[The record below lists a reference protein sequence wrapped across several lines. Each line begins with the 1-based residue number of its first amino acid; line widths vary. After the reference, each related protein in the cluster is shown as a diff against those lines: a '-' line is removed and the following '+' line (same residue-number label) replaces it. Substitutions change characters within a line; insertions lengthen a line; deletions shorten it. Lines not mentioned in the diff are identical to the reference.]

1 VDGGEVRKS
10 PVEARTLKGFRDQM
24 PAEVMAREDLAAKI
38 RRVYAKFGFVPLDT
52 PAIEPLEVLT
62 GTGGEEINKSLFT
75 LKTPEGESAALRFD
89 LTVPFARLIAQYPDR
104 FKLPFRRC
112 AVGPVWRADKPD
124 PGRWREFW
132 QCDIDAAGSDSVSVD
147 AEIVAALCAVMREAG
162 LARGEYL
169 VRINDRKV
177 VDAFLSGCGITDSQ
191 VQKHVLRVV
200 DKLPKAG
207 LDNVKRELGPGRTD
221 DSGDKIRGVGLDQ
234 AAVEKVVQFIS
245 VKAGNRKSV
254 IEAVSGLVANSA
266 GGEAAISELK
276 ALDSALESLG
286 IGDNEA
292 VFDPALARGLDYYT
306 GPVFEVVLPGVP
318 EFGSVGGGGR
328 YDGLAGRFTGANI
341 PATGASVG
349 LDRFIAALRKMG
361 KIKDPGSPTKVL
373 VVTIP
378 GTPGAELLRLAGEL
392 RGAGIA
398 TEVYFGQTGVKAG
411 VKDQLALANTR
422 GIPVAI
428 LMGEDELKAG
438 TVSVKNMGAGS
449 AERSDIKDPDAYRK
463 AGKAGQVTVERAKL
477 VETVRG
483 IIGG

>member
-1 VDGGEVRKS
+1 MEGGTAGK
-10 PVEARTLKGFRDQM
+10 PGVEARTLKGFRDLM
-24 PAEVMAREDLAAKI
+24 PADVLAREEMAAKI
-38 RRVYAKFGFVPLDT
+38 RSVYSRFGFVPLDT
-52 PAIEPLEVLT
+52 PALEPLDVLT

-89 LTVPFARLIAQYPDR
+89 LTVPFARLVAQYPEK

-147 AEIVAALCAVMREAG
+147 AEVVAALCMVMREVG
-162 LARGEYL
+162 LGRGEFL
-169 VRINDRKV
+169 VRINDRRV
-177 VDAFLSGCGITDSQ
+177 VDAFLAGCGISEPQ

-200 DKLPKAG
+200 DKLQKAG
-207 LDNVKRELGPGRTD
+207 LENVRRELGPGRTD
-221 DSGDKIRGVGLDQ
+221 DSGDKIRGVGLDS
-234 AAVEKVVQFIS
+234 AVVEKIVQFIS

-254 IEAVSGLVANSA
+254 ADAVSALVSRTE
-266 GGEAAISELK
+266 GGEAAINQLM
-276 ALDSALESLG
+276 ALDSALEALG
-286 IGDNEA
+286 ISDSEA

-306 GPVFEVVLPGVP
+306 GPVFEVVLPGAP
-318 EFGSVGGGGR
+318 DFGSVAGGGR
-328 YDGLAGRFTGANI
+328 YDGLAGRFTGTVI
-341 PATGASVG
+341 PSTGASIG
-349 LDRFIAALRKMG
+349 IDRFIAALRKLG
-361 KIKDPGSPTKVL
+361 RITDPGSPTKVL

-378 GTPGAELLRLAGEL
+378 GTPPGEL
-392 RGAGIA
+392 MKLATELRTAGIA
-398 TEVYFGQTGVKAG
+398 TEVFFGQTGVKAG
-411 VKDQLALANTR
+411 VKDQLALANSR

-428 LMGEDELKAG
+428 LVGEDELKAG

-449 AERSDIKDPDAYRK
+449 SERSDIKDPEAYRK
-463 AGKAGQVTVERAKL
+463 AGKAGQVTVERGKM